1 MVAEEGKD
9 KEAIKEQAEA
19 VSDQEES
26 KEAAEEP
33 KEAATEAENEEA
45 VLPELARPLD
55 KMTVKELKEI
65 GLQIPSL
72 VGVHGMKKA
81 ELLTALKEV
90 YGVKEE
96 VRKADTETIKS
107 VKVKI
112 RELKGLRAEALKA
125 GEKPQAKVL
134 RRRINRL
141 KKRTRK
147 IAAAAA

>member
-72 VGVHGMKKA
+72 VGVHGMRKA
-81 ELLTALKEV
+81 ELLIGLREA
-90 YGVKEE
+90 YGIKEE
-96 VRKADTETIKS
+96 ARTGGGTVKGL
-107 VKVKI
+107 KVKI

-125 GEKPQAKVL
+125 GEKPQAKIL
-134 RRRINRL
+134 RRRISRL

-147 IAAAAA
+147 AAAVA